1 LNVLTRFTAR
11 WLVGL
16 LVVLTVLSHASEAG
30 RTAQSGF
37 EVGQPVLSSADP
49 VQPALASG
57 APQGEIRFGA
67 GDRQP
72 HVGGKPAGDA
82 IASSVPWVPEPG
94 APIEPAS
101 REAPAPARSAS
112 HAPGQRA
119 PPAVLPQA

>member
-1 LNVLTRFTAR
+1 MNVLTRFTAR

-30 RTAQSGF
+30 RTAQTGF
-37 EVGQPVLSSADP
+37 GVGQPILSSGDLR
-49 VQPALASG
+49 QPALASA
-57 APQGEIRFGA
+57 APQGEIRFGK

-82 IASSVPWVPEPG
+82 IASPAPWAPQPG
-94 APIEPAS
+94 APIAPVY
-101 REAPAPARSAS
+101 REAPAPVRSAS

-119 PPAVLPQA
+119 PPAVLPKA